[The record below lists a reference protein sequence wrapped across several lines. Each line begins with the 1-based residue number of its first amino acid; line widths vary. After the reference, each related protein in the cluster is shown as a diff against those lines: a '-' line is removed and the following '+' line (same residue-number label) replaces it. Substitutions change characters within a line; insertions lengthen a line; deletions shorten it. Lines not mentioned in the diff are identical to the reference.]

1 MYVVNKHNAP
11 SYTTGVFLQQHLLT
25 VLNGVTLCLYKS
37 IILMKLKSLLSSL
50 LADPGVKNGS
60 IQVP

>member
-1 MYVVNKHNAP
+1 MFA
-11 SYTTGVFLQQHLLT
+11 TTGVFLQQHLLT
-25 VLNGVTLCLYKS
+25 VLNGVTYLYNS
-37 IILMKLKSLLSSL
+37 IMLMKLKSLLSSL